1 MLGPD
6 LGPEFVRGVDSG
18 IDVSSQTL
26 LSASQRRHDAL
37 ERRVT
42 DDEEVDVARRAELT
56 TGRRPE
62 HERHEHALAERCE
75 RVAEHVGEPG
85 SLREQSLQ
93 LRKDRRLAVGLEID
107 LPALD
112 SAVQ

>member
-6 LGPEFVRGVDSG
+6 LGPEFVRGIDSG

-42 DDEEVDVARRAELT
+42 DNEEVDVARRTELT
-56 TGRRPE
+56 TSRRPE
-62 HERHEHALAERCE
+62 HERHEHALAERCK
-75 RVAEHVGEPG
+75 RLAEHVGEPG
-85 SLREQSLQ
+85 SLGE
-93 LRKDRRLAVGLEID
+93 
-107 LPALD
+107 
-112 SAVQ
+112 

>member
-6 LGPEFVRGVDSG
+6 LCPEFGRGVDSG

-42 DDEEVDVARRAELT
+42 DNQEVDVARRAELT
-56 TGRRPE
+56 TSRRPK

-75 RVAEHVGEPG
+75 RLAEHVGEPG
-85 SLREQSLQ
+85 SLGE
-93 LRKDRRLAVGLEID
+93 
-107 LPALD
+107 
-112 SAVQ
+112 

>member
-1 MLGPD
+1 VLGPD

-26 LSASQRRHDAL
+26 LSASQRSHDAL

-56 TGRRPE
+56 TGRRTE

-75 RVAEHVGEPG
+75 GLAEHVGEPS
-85 SLREQSLQ
+85 SLGE
-93 LRKDRRLAVGLEID
+93 
-107 LPALD
+107 
-112 SAVQ
+112 